1 MSSACYLAS
10 LSGAGGASRIACDP
24 AVLSGRTV
32 IKGTRISVEFILR
45 ELATGKTA
53 FDLIDFCPTLTPDDI
68 LAALAYAADVLC
80 YDSQASA
87 WIRTMNV
94 RRGAP

>member
-1 MSSACYLAS
+1 MSSACYLVS
-10 LSGAGGASRIACDP
+10 LSSAGVDSRIACDP
-24 AVLSGRTV
+24 AVLSGKPV

-53 FDLIDFCPTLTPDDI
+53 SDLIDFCPSLSREDI

-80 YDSQASA
+80 YDGQASA
-87 WIRTMNV
+87 
-94 RRGAP
+94 